1 MKRALLIRIKDILGR
16 IETELN
22 RIQGRCNACGQV
34 KHRVLIPAK
43 GFRNHDRCGECGQ
56 MKPMQTVDRHGTV
69 SNLPEFNHPARG
81 RSTAS
86 RGR

>member
-1 MKRALLIRIKDILGR
+1 MNRLFKWLTRLSRELQGCCSTCGR
-16 IETELN
+16 
-22 RIQGRCNACGQV
+22 V
-34 KHRVLIPAK
+34 KHRALIPAK

-56 MKPMQTVDRHGTV
+56 MKPMQTVNSHGVV

>member
-1 MKRALLIRIKDILGR
+1 MNRLFKWFAALSRELQGYCSTCGRMKHRALVPVKGIH
-16 IETELN
+16 N
-22 RIQGRCNACGQV
+22 RN
-34 KHRVLIPAK
+34 
-43 GFRNHDRCGECGQ
+43 RCGECGQ
-56 MKPMQTVDRHGTV
+56 MKPMQTVDHNGVV